1 MLKKCEFCGKEFKTF
16 ESTQHK
22 KKFCSSEC
30 RKKTTHIEAECLI
43 CGKKYEIAK
52 SRYCGKFIRHKCC
65 SADCYE
71 KHLIIEKAKIQQ
83 KHTHQC
89 TNCGKVFYG
98 SRNNKTEYKFCS
110 QECSKDFMKGENSF
124 AFKRGWV
131 VNLSGYK
138 CIKIGDK
145 YLYEHRIIMEEV
157 LGRKLKKYEVV
168 HHKDENKLNNSI
180 ENLQLMT
187 KKEHDRLHMELRNGK

>member
-1 MLKKCEFCGKEFKTF
+1 
-16 ESTQHK
+16 
-22 KKFCSSEC
+22 
-30 RKKTTHIEAECLI
+30 
-43 CGKKYEIAK
+43 
-52 SRYCGKFIRHKCC
+52 
-65 SADCYE
+65 
-71 KHLIIEKAKIQQ
+71 
-83 KHTHQC
+83 
-89 TNCGKVFYG
+89 
-98 SRNNKTEYKFCS
+98 
-110 QECSKDFMKGENSF
+110 MKGENSF

-187 KKEHDRLHMELRNGK
+187 KKEHDRLHTELRNGK